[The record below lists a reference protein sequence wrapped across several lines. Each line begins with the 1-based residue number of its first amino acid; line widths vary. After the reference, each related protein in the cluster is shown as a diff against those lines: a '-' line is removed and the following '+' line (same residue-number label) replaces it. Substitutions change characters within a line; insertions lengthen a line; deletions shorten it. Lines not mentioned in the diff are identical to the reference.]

1 MERAIPLPTRA
12 RPARVGWPTVAL
24 VTTLAVGVLVESSAP
39 QGDTAA
45 AAADLMVAV
54 ALVVC
59 GTALWARVPASDLA
73 GPLMVATGVAWLA
86 GSTSEELALLHRG
99 PLVQLLVTAPG
110 GRPRTRAEWLMVTAG
125 YVDAVV
131 PGVGRDESAT
141 VALAIAVAGLA
152 VHRWARSAGVQ
163 RRARA
168 VPAAAS
174 GAVAFV
180 LVSGAF
186 VEAADADAVLWA
198 WEGVLA
204 GMAVALLVDLH
215 WGGWAD
221 SAVTSLVIDLGD
233 ARAGSLG
240 AALAHAVGDPSLVVG
255 YRLGDGS
262 YADERGLPLAL
273 PGTDG
278 DRAVTIV
285 DNGALP
291 AAVLVHDPAA
301 LRAPGLSGAVT
312 AVLRVALDNRRL
324 EADIRARVHDVDAS
338 RARLLQARDGERRR
352 LETRLQAGVDRR
364 LASAGRALAGSA
376 NNDELI
382 SELQRARAE
391 LRRFAAGLH
400 PRDLEAGGLAV
411 ALPELAAGAPLPVDV
426 SVACG
431 RLDETLEATAWF
443 VCSEGLANVVKHA
456 GAARATISVE
466 CPPGYL
472 MVSVDDDGRG
482 GADASRGRGLRGL
495 AARVQAIGG
504 SLEVGDG
511 PNGGTRLAARLPV
524 RDRR

>member
-1 MERAIPLPTRA
+1 
-12 RPARVGWPTVAL
+12 
-24 VTTLAVGVLVESSAP
+24 
-39 QGDTAA
+39 
-45 AAADLMVAV
+45 
-54 ALVVC
+54 
-59 GTALWARVPASDLA
+59 
-73 GPLMVATGVAWLA
+73 
-86 GSTSEELALLHRG
+86 
-99 PLVQLLVTAPG
+99 
-110 GRPRTRAEWLMVTAG
+110 
-125 YVDAVV
+125 
-131 PGVGRDESAT
+131 
-141 VALAIAVAGLA
+141 

-204 GMAVALLVDLH
+204 GTAVALFVDLQR
-215 WGGWAD
+215 GGWAD
-221 SAVTSLVIDLGD
+221 SAVSSLVIDLGD

-273 PGTDG
+273 PGTQAE
-278 DRAVTIV
+278 RAVTIV
-285 DNGALP
+285 DSGGVP

-301 LRAPGLSGAVT
+301 LRAPGLAGAVT
-312 AVLRVALDNRRL
+312 AALRLALDNRRL

-338 RARLLQARDGERRR
+338 RARLLHARDGERRR
-352 LETRLQAGVDRR
+352 LETKLQAGVDRR
-364 LASAGRALAGSA
+364 LASAGRTLAGLGT
-376 NNDELI
+376 NDDELMG
-382 SELQRARAE
+382 ELQRARAE

-400 PRDLEAGGLAV
+400 PRDLDTGGLAV

-431 RLDETLEATAWF
+431 RLGETLEATAWF

-456 GAARATISVE
+456 RAARAKISVE

-472 MVSVDDDGRG
+472 MVRVDDDGRG

-495 AARVQAIGG
+495 AARVEAIGG
-504 SLEVGDG
+504 ILEVGDG